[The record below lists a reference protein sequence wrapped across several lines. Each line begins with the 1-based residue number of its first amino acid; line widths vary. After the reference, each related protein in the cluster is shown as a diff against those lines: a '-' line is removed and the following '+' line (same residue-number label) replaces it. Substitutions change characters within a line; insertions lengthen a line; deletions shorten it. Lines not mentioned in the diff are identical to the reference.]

1 MNIGTKFEELF
12 RTLHNLKKVRAS
24 GSLPFWKLDIEG
36 QHILCELKATQ
47 NKSYRLTKDTL
58 DKTSDAI
65 YGPGGVGG
73 DHIPAL
79 VVCFVDGDEPA
90 ASDKRYFIFEE
101 DDIIRAFKEEREF
114 FPASK
119 ADIKYQQSEIP
130 GLFRDTQN
138 GE

>member
-1 MNIGTKFEELF
+1 MNIGTKFEKLF
-12 RTLHNLKKVRAS
+12 EKLHKLKKVRAS

-47 NKSYRLTKDTL
+47 NQSYRLSKDTL

-73 DHIPAL
+73 DYIPAVVICL
-79 VVCFVDGDEPA
+79 VEGDEPA
-90 ASDKRYFIFEE
+90 ITDKRYFVFEE
-101 DDIIRAFKEEREF
+101 DDIIRAFKEKKEF

-119 ADIKYQQSEIP
+119 AEQKLQTSNIP
-130 GLFRDTQN
+130 GLFRQET
-138 GE
+138 